1 MASKRVRQSQSNE
14 AWSELPLK
22 RKRSSDGLFSPTVA
36 HEEPARPT
44 SNGLD
49 SSKRRHGHSWDESR
63 NESRDKTMA
72 KASTA
77 KSASQTVETF
87 LTRHIPHAYAPLG
100 SPGDG
105 SVKKPQ
111 DSNSKFCYRHRPDM
125 LCRRQADEPSMDK
138 LQKVCQNKY
147 EQRRCKLT
155 KAGS

>member
-1 MASKRVRQSQSNE
+1 MAPKRVQQTQSNE
-14 AWSELPLK
+14 AWSEPPLK
-22 RKRSSDGLFSPTVA
+22 RRRSCDGSFSPISA
-36 HEEPARPT
+36 QEEPATPS

-49 SSKRRHGHSWDESR
+49 NTQRRHGHSWDESR

-138 LQKVCQNKY
+138 LQKVCRNKH
-147 EQRRCKLT
+147 ELHTCKLT
-155 KAGS
+155 KAGP